1 MMRKLIVP
9 FTTALYLIVI
19 IYFYLAPARSGLM
32 VGNDKFMH
40 FSGFFAGGLWL
51 SLIHLLRTPR
61 MNLLVVSFF
70 LITGPVV
77 LEMLQKFSPGR
88 SVDPLDILANYLG
101 WLVPVGFYAL
111 MKLMRSLIFKPYKRR
126 RTNDGESSE

>member
-1 MMRKLIVP
+1 MRKLIVP
-9 FTTALYLIVI
+9 LTTALYLSVI
-19 IYFYLAPARSGLM
+19 IYFYLAPARSGLII
-32 VGNDKFMH
+32 GSDKFMH

-51 SLIHLLRTPR
+51 SLIHLLKTHRV
-61 MNLLVVSFF
+61 NLLVVSIF

-101 WLVPVGFYAL
+101 WLVPVSLYAFI
-111 MKLMRSLIFKPYKRR
+111 KLIRSVIL
-126 RTNDGESSE
+126 